1 MEEEIHIPSKDDIPS
16 IAPNCWGRVF
26 INPRFNQQRK
36 RGKKKALK
44 NKDDN
49 FFSAFFKKSNFVFMT
64 APSQSYSCTFQ
75 HILS

>member
-26 INPRFNQQRK
+26 INLRSNKRRK
-36 RGKKKALK
+36 RGKKKSAQ

-49 FFSAFFKKSNFVFMT
+49 FFSALSKKV
-64 APSQSYSCTFQ
+64 
-75 HILS
+75 IL

>member
-26 INPRFNQQRK
+26 INPRSNKRRK
-36 RGKKKALK
+36 RGKKKSAQ

-49 FFSAFFKKSNFVFMT
+49 FFLRFLKK
-64 APSQSYSCTFQ
+64 
-75 HILS
+75 

>member
-26 INPRFNQQRK
+26 INPRSNKRRK

-44 NKDDN
+44 IKMII
-49 FFSAFFKKSNFVFMT
+49 FFLRFLKK
-64 APSQSYSCTFQ
+64 
-75 HILS
+75 